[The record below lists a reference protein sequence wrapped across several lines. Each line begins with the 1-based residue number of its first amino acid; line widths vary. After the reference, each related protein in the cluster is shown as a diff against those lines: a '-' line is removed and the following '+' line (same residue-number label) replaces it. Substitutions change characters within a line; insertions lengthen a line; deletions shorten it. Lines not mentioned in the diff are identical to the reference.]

1 MRTTTKASPSRS
13 VAAPERRSR
22 LWRLAV
28 GGAASLAFALG
39 VAPAVGASSGQ
50 SPSARSVG
58 RAAPHGTVTM
68 AEAPD
73 YPPTYI
79 FPLISS
85 VNSSAGNINQFQ
97 FLMYRPLYWFG
108 DDNQPTVDYNMSI
121 GQAPRFSNGGKT
133 ATIKLNHYVWS
144 DGETVTSRDVVFW
157 MNLMKAEKTEYY
169 GYVPGY
175 FPDNVVSVSAPNPQT
190 VVFTFNKAYNPK
202 WLVYNE
208 LSTVTPL
215 PIAWDRTALSQ
226 PAPSPTAKDL
236 PDTTPAGATA
246 VYSFLNGLASKQSS
260 WVGSPIWSVVDGPFS
275 LSAFTNTGEATF
287 VPNPRYAGPD
297 KSRIAKFVELPFTS
311 DTSEFNTLRSGTS
324 ITVGYIPPQ
333 DTPEAGAV
341 HAEGYR
347 STGTYAL
354 SFGYFPIN
362 FNNPVIGP
370 VFRQLYF
377 RQAFQ
382 HLVDQSGWV
391 KAFYDGNATP
401 TYGPVPFKPASDLIS
416 PQEKANPYPYSISA
430 ASKLLSEHGWDV
442 VPNGLTT
449 CQRPGTGSDECGA
462 GIKKG
467 LGISFNIDYASGIAP
482 MQSSMSDL
490 QASAARVGIKI
501 NLTSHPY
508 ASVVSSA
515 GPCTASSPGG
525 CKWTAEYWG
534 GGWTYLPD
542 YLPTGEELFQTGA
555 AANYGNYSN
564 STADKLIAATTTS
577 SSPQA
582 LYAYE
587 NYMAKQLPV
596 IYTPEFAGSPM
607 QGFPAAVS
615 TKLGGYQSNAFQGI
629 TPEDWYLK

>member
-1 MRTTTKASPSRS
+1 MLSAVALVAVL
-13 VAAPERRSR
+13 VAAPTVAS
-22 LWRLAV
+22 
-28 GGAASLAFALG
+28 AASHHLA
-39 VAPAVGASSGQ
+39 
-50 SPSARSVG
+50 SPRARYS
-58 RAAPHGTVTM
+58 GTVAM

-108 DDNQPTVDYNMSI
+108 DNNQPTVDYNMSI
-121 GQAPRFSNGGKT
+121 GQPPVFSNGGKT
-133 ATIKLNHYVWS
+133 ATIKLNHYTWS
-144 DGETVTSRDVVFW
+144 DGETVSSRDVVFW
-157 MNLMKAEKTEYY
+157 MNLMKAEKTEFY

-175 FPDNVVSVSAPNPQT
+175 FPDNVVSVTAPSPST
-190 VVFTFNKAYNPK
+190 VVFTFNKAYSSR
-202 WLVYNE
+202 WLIYNE

-215 PIAWDRTALSQ
+215 PMAWDRTSLSQ
-226 PAPSPTAKDL
+226 PVPSPTAKNL
-236 PDTTPAGATA
+236 PDTTTAGAKA
-246 VYSFLNGLASKQSS
+246 VYGFLNGLASKQST
-260 WVGSPIWSVVDGPFS
+260 WVGSPIWSVVDGPFT

-287 VPNPRYAGPD
+287 VPNTRYTGPD
-297 KSRIAKFVELPFTS
+297 RSHIAKFIELPFTS
-311 DTSEFNTLRSGTS
+311 DTSEFNTLRSGKT

-341 HAEGYR
+341 RAEGYR
-347 STGTYAL
+347 STGGYAL

-362 FNNPVIGP
+362 FDNPVIGP

-377 RQAFQ
+377 RQALQ
-382 HLVDQSGWV
+382 HLVDQTGWV

-401 TYGPVPFKPASDLIS
+401 TYGPVPFQPASSLVS
-416 PQEKANPYPYSISA
+416 PQEKVNLYPYSIAEA
-430 ASKLLSEHGWDV
+430 AKLLSEHGWKV
-442 VPNGLTT
+442 QSGGLTT
-449 CQRPGTGSDECGA
+449 CERPGNGASECGA

-482 MQSSMSDL
+482 MQASMNDL

-501 NLTSHPY
+501 DLTSHPY

-515 GPCTASSPGG
+515 GPCTPKESG

-555 AANYGNYSN
+555 AANYGSYSN
-564 STADKLIAATTTS
+564 PLADKLIAATTTNS
-577 SSPQA
+577 SQQA
-582 LYAYE
+582 LDAYQ
-587 NYMAKQLPV
+587 NYMAQQLPV

-607 QGFPAAVS
+607 QGFPAVVADN
-615 TKLGGYQSNAFQGI
+615 LGGYATNAYQGI
-629 TPEDWYLK
+629 LPEDWYVK

>member
-1 MRTTTKASPSRS
+1 MKKPFIS
-13 VAAPERRSR
+13 RRSPASSSR
-22 LWRLAV
+22 LFRRRVLGAS
-28 GGAASLAFALG
+28 GAAALTVALVTAPG
-39 VAPAVGASSGQ
+39 VVSAASHHAVAHVKYS
-50 SPSARSVG
+50 
-58 RAAPHGTVTM
+58 GTVTM

-79 FPLISS
+79 FPLIAS
-85 VNSSAGNINQFQ
+85 VNSSAGNIDQFQ

-108 DDNQPTVDYNMSI
+108 DNNLPSVDYNMSI
-121 GQAPRFSNGGKT
+121 GRPPVFSNGGKT

-144 DGETVTSRDVVFW
+144 NGETVSSRDVVFW

-175 FPDNVVSVSAPNPQT
+175 FPDNVTSVSAPNPST
-190 VVFTFNKAYNPK
+190 VVFNFNKAYSSK
-202 WLVYNE
+202 WLIYNE
-208 LSTVTPL
+208 LSTVTPI
-215 PIAWDRTALSQ
+215 PIAWDRTSLSQ
-226 PAPSPTAKDL
+226 PVPSPTAKNL
-236 PDTTPAGATA
+236 PDTTTAGAKA
-246 VYSFLNGLASKQSS
+246 VYAFLNGLASKQSS
-260 WVGSPIWSVVDGPFS
+260 WVGSPIWSVIDGPFK
-275 LSAFTNTGEATF
+275 LSSFTNTGEATF
-287 VPNPRYAGPD
+287 VPNTRYTGPD
-297 KSRIAKFVELPFTS
+297 QPHIAKFIELPFTS
-311 DTSEFNTLRSGTS
+311 DTSEFNTLRSGKT

-347 STGTYAL
+347 SANGYAL

-401 TYGPVPFKPASDLIS
+401 TYGPVPFQPPSSLVS
-416 PQEKANPYPYSISA
+416 PQEKVNLYPYSIA
-430 ASKLLSEHGWDV
+430 AAKKLLSSHGWKV
-442 VPNGLTT
+442 QSGGLTT
-449 CQRPGTGSDECGA
+449 CERPGTGSSDCGA

-467 LGISFNIDYASGIAP
+467 LGISFNIDYASGITP
-482 MQSSMSDL
+482 MQASMNDL

-508 ASVVSSA
+508 ASVVSSS
-515 GPCTASSPGG
+515 GPCTPKQSTCS
-525 CKWTAEYWG
+525 WTAEYWG

-555 AANYGNYSN
+555 AANYGSYSN
-564 STADKLIAATTTS
+564 QTADKLIAATTTNAS
-577 SSPQA
+577 QQA
-582 LYAYE
+582 LDAYQ
-587 NYMAKQLPV
+587 NYMAQQLPV

-607 QGFPAAVS
+607 QGFPAVVANN
-615 TKLGGYQSNAFQGI
+615 LGGYATNAYQGI
-629 TPEDWYLK
+629 VPEDWYIK